1 MHPQL
6 SHIYISHTVPVSRR
20 RTLTFVLLLERIQ
33 RGRRRRKRCWVHPL
47 NQRRRQQGDF
57 YHLVAEL
64 RLDSQR
70 HHLYFRMSAEQMDEL
85 LSIIGPELT
94 RQSTNYRAAIE
105 PKQRLAVGLRYLAS
119 GDSMVSLAFSYRLG
133 HATVMNSVH
142 MVCAA
147 IEKVMMERFLPRP
160 TQDTWKEVA
169 QGFCEKWNFPNC
181 LGAIDGKHIIIQA
194 PPLSGSQFFNYK
206 KTFSIVLLAL
216 VDADYRFRFIQV
228 GDFGRTCDV
237 HVPPSTSLP
246 GAAHLGDVPFVMVG
260 DAAFQLKPFLMRPY
274 PGANLSYKKRIFNYR
289 LSRARMV
296 VENAF
301 GILSSRWRIFL
312 NRINLQ
318 PKNVDTLVMAACIL
332 HNFLL
337 VPSENQSLL
346 DEAEQLGRHMAPVR
360 NMGGNRASTEACNV
374 REVFCTYFTSPEG
387 SVSWQNR
394 MV

>member
-1 MHPQL
+1 
-6 SHIYISHTVPVSRR
+6 
-20 RTLTFVLLLERIQ
+20 
-33 RGRRRRKRCWVHPL
+33 RRRRKRCWVHTL

-142 MVCAA
+142 MVCAD
-147 IEKVMMERFLPRP
+147 IEKVMMERFLPRQ

-216 VDADYRFRFIQV
+216 VDAYYRFRFIQV
-228 GDFGRTCDV
+228 GDFRRTCDV

-301 GILSSRWRIFL
+301 GILSSRWRIFF

-318 PKNVDTLVMAACIL
+318 PKHFDTLVMAACIL
-332 HNFLL
+332 HNF
-337 VPSENQSLL
+337 SS
-346 DEAEQLGRHMAPVR
+346 GRHVAAIMRRRRVQ
-360 NMGGNRASTEACNV
+360 CK
-374 REVFCTYFTSPEG
+374 
-387 SVSWQNR
+387 
-394 MV
+394 